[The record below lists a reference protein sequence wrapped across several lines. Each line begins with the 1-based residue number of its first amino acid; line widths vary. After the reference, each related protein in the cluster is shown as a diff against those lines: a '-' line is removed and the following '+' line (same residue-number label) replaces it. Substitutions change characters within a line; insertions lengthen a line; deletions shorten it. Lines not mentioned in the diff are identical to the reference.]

1 MTVSA
6 YAKVN
11 FTLEV
16 LGTRADGY
24 HTLRSLVV
32 PVSLADT
39 LTIEPAET
47 LSSDTGYAD
56 DLILKAARVLQ
67 AACGV
72 RAGASVS
79 VVKRIPAGG
88 GLGGGSADA
97 AATLLALNRLWGLGL
112 SRPDLTRLAADVGS
126 DVPALVQETP
136 VLLQGRGE
144 VVSPFRLPDGSAF
157 PRLHLV
163 LANPRVHCSTPAVFA
178 RCTSRVTDDPSIVY
192 NMQTSLVAGDLS
204 RIAAAL
210 MNDLQAPACALHPE
224 IAAALRL
231 LTQAGALGATMSGSG
246 STVFGLVPD
255 EARGRE
261 AAAFLNGKGLS
272 AWSVHVPVP

>member
-163 LANPRVHCSTPAVFA
+163 LANPRVHCSTPVVFA